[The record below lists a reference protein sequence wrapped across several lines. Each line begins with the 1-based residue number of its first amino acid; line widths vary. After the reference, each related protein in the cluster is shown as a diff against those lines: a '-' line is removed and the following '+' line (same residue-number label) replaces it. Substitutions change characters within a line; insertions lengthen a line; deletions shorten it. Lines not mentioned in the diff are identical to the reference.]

1 MGICIRC
8 FQEGLCPGDGGRW
21 GGTVGW
27 GSGWVWSWLGVVLC
41 ILQLFWLQV
50 MFAGFVSDGRRVV
63 YATHCVQGKNRSPLG
78 ASILLR
84 GLLDGQLERFVLRLA
99 VLADYGFFRAIWSA
113 TTRHRAQRRG
123 IERGDDNSDLEDDGD
138 DDEDEPSDSDA

>member
-1 MGICIRC
+1 
-8 FQEGLCPGDGGRW
+8 
-21 GGTVGW
+21 
-27 GSGWVWSWLGVVLC
+27 
-41 ILQLFWLQV
+41 
-50 MFAGFVSDGRRVV
+50 MFAGFASDGRRVV
-63 YATHCVQGKNRSPLG
+63 RVTHCIQGRNRSPLG
-78 ASILLR
+78 ALILLQE
-84 GLLDGQLERFVLRLA
+84 LLGGQLERFVRRLA